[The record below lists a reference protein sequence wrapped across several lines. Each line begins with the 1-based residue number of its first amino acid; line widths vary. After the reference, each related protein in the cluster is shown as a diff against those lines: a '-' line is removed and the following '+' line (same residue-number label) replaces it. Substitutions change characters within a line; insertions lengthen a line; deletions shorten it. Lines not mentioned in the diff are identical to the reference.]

1 MAKENRK
8 GNRWDQKSSQS
19 RQHHELRRLTSDR
32 EKLDRSIKPLSIN
45 GFTNSP
51 IESGLGLSPKEMMK
65 MSYQDVLDVIN
76 QLEPI
81 RVKLW
86 EIARDL
92 AKAEEK
98 RRLEQLE
105 HQKPTWRYQLRIPPQ
120 HDLPRK
126 SQHEKAA
133 RHSKTA

>member
-1 MAKENRK
+1 
-8 GNRWDQKSSQS
+8 
-19 RQHHELRRLTSDR
+19 
-32 EKLDRSIKPLSIN
+32 
-45 GFTNSP
+45 
-51 IESGLGLSPKEMMK
+51 MMK

-105 HQKPTWRYQLRIPPQ
+105 HQKPT
-120 HDLPRK
+120 
-126 SQHEKAA
+126 
-133 RHSKTA
+133 